1 MWGLRYPTK
10 RSASFMYC
18 GLLVRVQGIA
28 RFADALAFRS
38 GTLTPSPF
46 PLLRSVEFH
55 ALHALGVRAV
65 SPLGRRGVA
74 HLLYQREAQCVYAQG
89 WFLSNA
95 GSLLTLQIYYS
106 IGGAKSQGVLGRNV
120 AQIICDFRLDFCAKR
135 Q

>member
-1 MWGLRYPTK
+1 
-10 RSASFMYC
+10 MYC

-65 SPLGRRGVA
+65 SPLGKWLSDLLPRGLRSVGTA
-74 HLLYQREAQCVYAQG
+74 HIK
-89 WFLSNA
+89 LS
-95 GSLLTLQIYYS
+95 LPCKY
-106 IGGAKSQGVLGRNV
+106 
-120 AQIICDFRLDFCAKR
+120 IIA
-135 Q
+135 